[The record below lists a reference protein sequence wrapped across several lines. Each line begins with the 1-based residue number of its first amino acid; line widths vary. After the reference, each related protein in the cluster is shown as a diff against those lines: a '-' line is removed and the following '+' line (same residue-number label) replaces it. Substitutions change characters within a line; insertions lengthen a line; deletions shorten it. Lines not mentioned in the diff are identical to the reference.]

1 VNAAL
6 LAAGRA
12 AAAWLL
18 ALGAACHAGAAVQ
31 EIAQA
36 QMLADSA
43 RMPPPAASAWEAVR
57 LPDLWRQSR
66 PQAVPQAAWY
76 RMAFDH
82 PAGEAQPW
90 AAFFPYLYDGGEVWL
105 NGALVA
111 QIAEND
117 GELHVRWTRPHL
129 VSLPPA
135 LLRPGRNE
143 LLLRAARPPAGAS
156 LRIPRASVGPLA
168 DVAPLHERRFFW
180 LSITPEITAAVCLLV
195 SLAVLS
201 IWWRR
206 RTEVMYGLFGLAVAL
221 WGLRTLTFVVEVV
234 PVAAWPWWRLI
245 VHSATGGFIV
255 AMTALAWRLAGIRQP
270 WFERALFGYW
280 LLGPLWLL
288 AQGAEAEPLVNRWWI
303 GGFLPIGATIVGVSV
318 WSLVRR
324 RTLESAALPVTM
336 AIAALA
342 GMHDYLIA
350 WDLHPDIAWL
360 APWTAQRF
368 QLMHLCANFVLVA
381 MGGMLMARFV
391 RALRSLEDW
400 NQALESRVADRERE
414 LAANYV
420 RLSALEREQAAGQER
435 QRIMR
440 ELHDGLGSGL
450 FVALS
455 RVERGDMAPAEIA
468 GALRGCISEMRL
480 ALDTLAPQEQDFRSM
495 LGNFLFRWRHQLLAC
510 GIRPT
515 WDIAVPDEA
524 LQLSPHAALQLLRV
538 AQEALSNVVKHAG
551 ASRVDVQLRLWGGQL
566 ELVVRDD
573 GIGAAGVGDDSSG
586 RGLSNMRT
594 RAVQLGGQVHVHGG
608 SGGTRVTLQ
617 VPLQAVCA

>member
-1 VNAAL
+1 VNAAVR
-6 LAAGRA
+6 AGRRW

-18 ALGAACHAGAAVQ
+18 ALAAAGGAGAAVQ
-31 EIAQA
+31 DIAQA
-36 QMLADSA
+36 QMLADEA
-43 RMPPPAASAWEAVR
+43 RTPPDASRAWQGVP
-57 LPDLWRQSR
+57 LPDLWRKAR
-66 PQAVPQAAWY
+66 PQAVPQGAWY
-76 RMAFDH
+76 RLPFVH
-82 PAGEAQPW
+82 PAGEVQPW

-111 QIAEND
+111 RIAEND
-117 GELHVRWTRPHL
+117 GQLHVRWTRPHL
-129 VSLPPA
+129 VTLPPA
-135 LLRPGRNE
+135 LLHPGANE
-143 LLLRAARPPAGAS
+143 LLLRAARPPAGGS
-156 LRIPRASVGPLA
+156 LRIPRVSVGPLA
-168 DVAPLHERRFFW
+168 EIAPLHERRFFW

-234 PVAAWPWWRLI
+234 PVAAWPWWRLV

-270 WFERALFGYW
+270 WFERALFCYW

-288 AQGAEAEPLVNRWWI
+288 AQGPGAEPLVNRWWI

-350 WDLHPDIAWL
+350 WDLHPDVAWL

-368 QLMHLCANFVLVA
+368 QLMHLCASFVLVA
-381 MGGMLMARFV
+381 MGAMLMARFV
-391 RALRSLEDW
+391 RALRALEDV
-400 NQALESRVADRERE
+400 NQTLETRVADRERE

-450 FVALS
+450 FVSLS
-455 RVERGDMAPAEIA
+455 RVERGDMAPQEIA

-480 ALDTLAPQEQDFRSM
+480 ALDTLAPQEQDFRST
-495 LGNFLFRWRHQLLAC
+495 LGNFLFRWRNQLLAC

-538 AQEALSNVVKHAG
+538 AQEALTNVVKHAG
-551 ASRVDVQLRLWGGQL
+551 ASSVDVQLRLCGSQL
-566 ELVVRDD
+566 QLVVRDD
-573 GIGAAGVGDDSSG
+573 GIGAAGVGDDSAG
-586 RGLSNMRT
+586 RGLSNMRS
-594 RAVQLGGQVHVHGG
+594 RAVQLGGEVHVHGG